1 MGLENKNRVNKLN
14 IEKLKFWKQPNKED
28 GFDDAQAS
36 VHPDFLSLGS
46 PFAYLILNHKK
57 VIAAGGFLQKYIEI
71 GRLSRIPDIVPTYD
85 PQLKK
90 QPAILGD
97 QTYILYTRHFDAGLP
112 QSPDRP
118 IDDYSAVF
126 FVEASGMATTNDE
139 AVRTFIGLIFID
151 NYEEATDGMDEARR
165 PLLAALIDRKLGVLA
180 QQVNGIIRKFEKD
193 KYIFI
198 FSEDKLE
205 YLKEKKF
212 DILAQMRE
220 IEMGN
225 HIPVTLSIGVGI
237 NGNTLAQNME
247 SSRAAVDLALG
258 RGGDQA
264 VIKDSDKYTF
274 FGGVSK
280 ENVVNARVRARVKAY
295 AFSEL
300 VSESDRVIVLGHKNI
315 DLDCLGAAV
324 GVCKIANS
332 MSRECRIVIG
342 EVTTSVKLLYDA
354 LVESESYGKAFIS
367 ADKAA
372 TMLTRQTLIVVV
384 DTHRNSYI
392 EGSEILDLPHALKI
406 VVFDHHRK
414 AAEFIENAVLA
425 YHEPYASS
433 TCELVTEMLQYV
445 REDIDLTGLEADA
458 LLAGITIDTKNFSIK
473 TGAKTFEAA
482 AFLRRNGADSLRVK
496 ALLKNDLASF
506 RAKATAINNAFVIHE
521 NIAMSVCG
529 DELENPSLTA
539 AQTADELLN
548 IYGIEASFVLC
559 RSNKNIYISA
569 RSLDNI
575 NVQVIMEKL
584 GGGGHQTVAGAQLSD
599 VDIEQAAQ
607 MTRDALNQY
616 IEEES

>member
-1 MGLENKNRVNKLN
+1 MDIDRFKFWRLLNKNAEGGENDTT
-14 IEKLKFWKQPNKED
+14 QPH
-28 GFDDAQAS
+28 QC
-36 VHPDFLSLGS
+36 PDFLSLGS
-46 PFAYLILNHKK
+46 PFPYLILNHKK
-57 VIAAGGFLQKYIEI
+57 VIAAGGFLQKYAES
-71 GRLSRIPDIVPTYD
+71 GRMSRIPDIIPTYD

-90 QPAILGD
+90 QPAILGE
-97 QTYILYTRHFDAGLP
+97 QTYILYTKHFEIGLP
-112 QSPDRP
+112 EESHAQKAFNDRLK
-118 IDDYSAVF
+118 DNLSAVF
-126 FVEASGMATTNDE
+126 FVETASLASTNTE
-139 AVRTFIGLIFID
+139 AVCTLIGLIFID
-151 NYEEATDGMDEARR
+151 NYEDATEGMDEARR
-165 PLLAALIDRKLGVLA
+165 PLLVALIDRKLGGLA
-180 QQVNGIIRKFEKD
+180 QQVNGVIRKFEKD
-193 KYIFI
+193 KYLFI

-212 DILAQMRE
+212 DILTQVRE
-220 IEMGN
+220 IDMGN
-225 HIPVTLSIGVGI
+225 HIPVTLSIGIGI
-237 NGNTLAQNME
+237 NGSTLAQNME

-264 VIKDSDKYTF
+264 VIKDADKYHF

-300 VSESDRVIVLGHKNI
+300 VSESDKVIVLGHKNI

-324 GVCKIANS
+324 GVCKIAAS
-332 MSRECRIVIG
+332 MSREFRIVLG
-342 EVTTSVKLLYDA
+342 EVTTNVKLLHDA
-354 LVESESYGKAFIS
+354 LIESDTYRKVFVS

-372 TMLTRQTLIVVV
+372 AMLTRQSLIVVV

-392 EGSEILDLPHALKI
+392 DGGEILDLPHARKI

-414 AAEFIENAVLA
+414 AAEYIDNAVLV

-445 REDIDLTGLEADA
+445 QEDIDLTGLEADA

-482 AFLRRNGADSLRVK
+482 AFLRRNGADSMRVK

-506 RAKATAINNAFVIHE
+506 RAKATAINNAFVIHD
-521 NIAMSVCG
+521 NIAISVCS
-529 DELENPSLTA
+529 DELENPPLTA

-548 IYGIEASFVLC
+548 VYGIEASFVLC
-559 RSNKNIYISA
+559 RSNNNIFISA
-569 RSLDNI
+569 RSLDTI

-584 GGGGHQTVAGAQLSD
+584 GGGGHQTVAGAQLVD
-599 VDIEQAAQ
+599 IDIEQAAQ
-607 MTRDALNQY
+607 MMRGAIDNY